1 MDASTSGER
10 TQEGRVAGKS
20 KKRRVDPDV
29 ARVRAK
35 VAAQSR
41 WSDPAA
47 RAKQSEASRRALRER
62 FARKVDPNGELSPDE
77 RAKLVDSAIRAHV
90 NRMVAARL
98 SKTRRKRSR

>member
-1 MDASTSGER
+1 MDASTSGQKS
-10 TQEGRVAGKS
+10 QEHRVVGKPR
-20 KKRRVDPDV
+20 KRQVDPDV

-35 VAAQSR
+35 IAAQSR

-47 RAKQSEASRRALRER
+47 RVEQSEASRRALRER
-62 FARKVDPNGELSPDE
+62 FARKVDPDGELSPDE

-98 SKTRRKRSR
+98 NKTRRKRSR